1 MALVFDIEKD
11 KNIAMVVET
20 SGIDDPSKLE
30 FVFSIRVNDIK
41 YGFPCK
47 LKEGKIEICIPA
59 LKKVIKE
66 IKVGKYKASL
76 DIMGDKNYFLQPFNE
91 DVELKQEPK
100 VDIIVDNEKETGL
113 SEEIK
118 ASISK
123 IIESELSD
131 NVNKDEND
139 DKFGEKSVE
148 KKKSSKMDRIF
159 K

>member
-20 SGIDDPSKLE
+20 SGIDDPSILE
-30 FVFSIRVNDIK
+30 FVFNIRVDGIK

-47 LKEGKIEICIPA
+47 LKEGKIEICVPA

-66 IKVGKYKASL
+66 LKVGKYKASL

-91 DVELKQEPK
+91 DVELTQEPK
-100 VDIIVDNEKETGL
+100 VDVIVDDEDKNDKL
-113 SEEIK
+113 KEEIK

-123 IIESELSD
+123 IIESETTD
-131 NVNKDEND
+131 NVNIKDKDNQ
-139 DKFGEKSVE
+139 EKSVE
-148 KKKSSKMDRIF
+148 VKKSSKMDKIF